1 MSIYWFVYSRPYGD
15 MVLCTLVL
23 RRFNCKKLHSTQ
35 CLIEGFS
42 DMSEPLL
49 GHNGLLGL
57 PALNIC
63 PHTVSRY
70 VAECQLAKVHKF
82 YAEKQYHVCAMVN

>member
-1 MSIYWFVYSRPYGD
+1 
-15 MVLCTLVL
+15 
-23 RRFNCKKLHSTQ
+23 
-35 CLIEGFS
+35 
-42 DMSEPLL
+42 MSEPLL
-49 GHNGLLGL
+49 GHYGLLGL

-82 YAEKQYHVCAMVN
+82 YAEKQYQVCAMVNCSLPIVEAQYVITGCPAFYSPRRE